1 MNGFS
6 AKLLRVLSWVLI
18 AINSLILVFFIIMST
33 FGIYVFTAFGYKIAE
48 INTTNH
54 NVVNIGDIVTNT
66 VSLWIELIQKWLNTP
81 FDFSNEIVV
90 YFDITILMY
99 LIPIL
104 ILKFVHAPKKQL
116 QKAL

>member
-1 MNGFS
+1 MNEFF
-6 AKLLRVLSWVLI
+6 AKFLRVLSWILI
-18 AINSLILVFFIIMST
+18 VINSVILVFLIMMST
-33 FGIYVFTAFGYKIAE
+33 FGFYTFTAFGNMITGTSA
-48 INTTNH
+48 T
-54 NVVNIGDIVTNT
+54 VSIGDIAINT
-66 VSLWIELIQKWLNTP
+66 ISLWIELIQKWLNAP

-104 ILKFVHAPKKQL
+104 ILKFVHTTKKQL